1 MTLTAEEIERIVQ
14 EVIRRLAAAEINNSN
29 SNSNSKPQVQS
40 QAALE
45 LEDQLVTLATIEGRL
60 NGIQQLVVSPKAV
73 VTPSVRDELRDKN
86 VEFVRMSKS

>member
-14 EVIRRLAAAEINNSN
+14 EVIRRLAAAEINN